1 MAVIA
6 WSNSTPG
13 TDMTASA
20 VDDQFRS
27 DWSSIETGLKQWIYW
42 TDGSATSDGEWKQG
56 TFRLPMMG
64 ANEVRGGPNIEGY
77 LAWEDGGQTAVGSE
91 RIYDGGI
98 YHSTSGASY
107 CVGHAFMQEQNSH
120 PGLTARWQVSQG
132 TIGVSLS
139 TSAAT
144 TGTITYGVTYD
155 IAPRVFLTIARD
167 TMGLQA
173 NDYVFYGLDAVSTAT
188 AISSVSWKERAG
200 VYPVSTVS
208 EVILAWRSEGTVSY

>member
-1 MAVIA
+1 
-6 WSNSTPG
+6 
-13 TDMTASA
+13 MTASA

-64 ANEVRGGPNIEGY
+64 LNEVRGGPNIEGY
-77 LAWEDGGQTAVGSE
+77 LAWEDGGQTAVSSE

-107 CVGHAFMQEQNSH
+107 CVGHAFMQEQNTH

-132 TIGVSLS
+132 TIAVSLS

-144 TGTITYGVTYD
+144 TGAITYGVTYD
-155 IAPRVFLTIARD
+155 VAPRVFLTVVSD
-167 TMGLQA
+167 TLGLA
-173 NDYVFYGLDAVSTAT
+173 ATDYLFYGLDSVSKAT
-188 AISSVSWKERAG
+188 ALSSLSWAG
-200 VYPVSTVS
+200 GAGTYTDSGSS
-208 EVILAWRSEGTVSY
+208 EAVLGWRSEGTVSY